1 MKNKFNKGR
10 GTAMLI
16 AVALVLGG
24 LAYYASIILSST
36 GIGEDMSIKLG
47 LDLAGGVSITYQ
59 VEDDNPTSEELSDTI
74 YKLQKRVEGYST
86 EAVVY
91 QEGGDRITVEI
102 PGVTDANAILEEL
115 GKPGSLEFQ
124 TPEGETFMT
133 GDMIVDAQAG
143 SYKDKMGNND
153 FVVELTM
160 TDEGAAAFAEMTA
173 ANINKRLPI
182 VYDDQVISDPIVEQA
197 ITGGTAQITK
207 IGSFEEAERLATNIR
222 VGSLSLQLSEL
233 RSNVVGAQ
241 LGSAAIST
249 SLKAAAIGLA
259 IVMLFMMIV
268 YFVPGVA
275 ASIALAIYT
284 CLVIATLYL
293 FEITLTLPGIAG
305 IILSIGMAVDAN
317 VIIFARIREEI
328 ASGKSISLAMDIGF
342 KKALSAIID
351 GNVTTLIA
359 AAVLFMLGSGTVKGF
374 ASTLAIGII
383 LSMFTALVITRI
395 ILNAL
400 FAVGLRNEKFFG
412 RGKAFRPFHL
422 VERRIVFFA
431 ISIVIV
437 AAGFVSM
444 GVHASGGNALNYS
457 LDFIGG
463 TSTTVPFEES
473 YTIEQIDADM
483 VPLVE
488 EVTGDSNVQTT
499 QVQGTNQIIF
509 KTRTLSLTE
518 REELNQVFIDK
529 YSVNKDEIQSE
540 SISSAI
546 SSEMRADAV
555 KAVIIAVICMLIY
568 IWFRFS
574 DARFAVSAILALVH
588 DVLVVLTCYA
598 VMRISVG
605 STFIACMLTIIGYSI
620 NDTIVIFDRIR
631 ENLQSNKVKDAG
643 DLIEVANQSLTQT
656 LSRSINTS
664 ITTFIMVFMLWLLGV
679 ATIRDFSLPLMVGL
693 ISGSYSSICVATQ
706 LWYVFKR
713 KIGKSRIADLEGK
726 AA

>member
-1 MKNKFNKGR
+1 MKNKFSKGQ
-10 GTAMLI
+10 GCAMLLVI
-16 AVALVLGG
+16 ALVLGG

-36 GIGEDMSIKLG
+36 GIGEDKSIKLG

-59 VEDDNPTSEELSDTI
+59 VDEDDFTDEEVSDTI
-74 YKLQKRVEGYST
+74 YKLQKRVEAYST

-91 QEGGDRITVEI
+91 REGDDRITVEI
-102 PGVTDANAILEEL
+102 PGVTDANDILEEL

-124 TPEGETFMT
+124 TPDGEAFLT
-133 GDMIVDAQAG
+133 GDMIEDAQAG
-143 SYKDKMGNND
+143 SYKNDMGNNE
-153 FVVELTM
+153 FVVDLTF
-160 TDEGAAAFAEMTA
+160 TSEGAEKFGEVTS
-173 ANINKRLPI
+173 ANVGKNLPI
-182 VYDDQVISDPIVEQA
+182 VYDGEVISNPEVQQA

-207 IGSFEEAERLATNIR
+207 IGSFEEAEVLASNIR
-222 VGSLSLQLSEL
+222 IGSLSLQLSEL

-241 LGSAAIST
+241 LGSDAISS
-249 SLKAAAIGLA
+249 SLKAAAIGLI
-259 IVMLFMMIV
+259 IVMLFMIIV
-268 YFVPGVA
+268 YFVPGIA

-328 ASGKSISLAMDIGF
+328 SSGKSVGSSIDMGF
-342 KKALSAIID
+342 KKALSAIVD

-359 AAVLFMLGSGTVKGF
+359 AAVLYVFGSGSVKGF

-383 LSMFTALVITRI
+383 LSMFTALVITRL

-400 FAVGLRNEKFFG
+400 FALGLKDVKYFG
-412 RGKAFRPFHL
+412 KGKVLKTLHL
-422 VERRIVFFA
+422 VERRMILFG
-431 ISIVIV
+431 ISIVII
-437 AAGFVSM
+437 AAGFISM
-444 GVHASGGNALNYS
+444 GVHGSNGNALNYS

-463 TSTTVPFEES
+463 TSTTVPFEKD
-473 YTIEQIDADM
+473 YTIEEIDSEL

-488 EVTGDSNVQTT
+488 EVTGDSDVQTT
-499 QVQGTNQIIF
+499 KVQGTNQIIF
-509 KTRTLSLTE
+509 KTRTLSLDE
-518 REELNQVFIDK
+518 RESLNKVFVDNYK
-529 YSVNKDEIQSE
+529 VNEDEIQSE

-546 SSEMRADAV
+546 SSEMRADAA
-555 KAVIIAVICMLIY
+555 KAVLIAVICMLIY

-574 DARFAVSAILALVH
+574 DARFAVSAIIALGH

-631 ENLQSNKVKDAG
+631 ENMKLKKVKDSNA
-643 DLIEVANQSLTQT
+643 LCEISNVSLTQT

-706 LWYVFKR
+706 LWFVFKR
-713 KIGKSRIADLEGK
+713 KIGKNKIAD
-726 AA
+726 AAN